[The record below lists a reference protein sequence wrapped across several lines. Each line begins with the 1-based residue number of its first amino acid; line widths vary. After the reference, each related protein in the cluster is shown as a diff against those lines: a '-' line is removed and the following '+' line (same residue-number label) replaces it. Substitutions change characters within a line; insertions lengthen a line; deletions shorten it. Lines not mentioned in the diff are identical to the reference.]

1 MHIALFFQVCY
12 NCGGDRMK
20 IAYYYQGNKEYI
32 EKLKKYDLTL
42 LIDDEN
48 YIDELVDYGLNVR
61 VVKYDTNNY
70 DILVAETD
78 NIKGIFAYKKVVIG
92 TFQVHKNKILY
103 LDSFDE
109 KRVLEAQKRD
119 DIKFSIV
126 IPNYNNGE
134 WIGKTI
140 ESVLN
145 QTHKEWE
152 MYIIDDM
159 STDNSVEVIKS
170 YQDER
175 ITLIENKIKLYNGG
189 SRNVGILK
197 AKESNPYGYLLFI
210 DSDDWLAND
219 KVLETLNH
227 FIDEEDLITLDYQ
240 YYMNGKIQGSGI
252 HSYKDKNDLFM
263 TYGAMCAVWCKCFK
277 VSIAPLFEFNTLM
290 EDRNYHYRLINRIKT
305 YSNLGKITHTW
316 NKMNYKSITSNK
328 SQKYNG
334 DLQAKLEWNNCAYRH
349 IAGMLDLL
357 NEVADPVWKDF
368 IKQRIESCKSKIR
381 SGVYEQY

>member
-1 MHIALFFQVCY
+1 
-12 NCGGDRMK
+12 MK

-61 VVKYDTNNY
+61 VIKFDNDNY

-78 NIKGIFAYKKVVIG
+78 DIKGIFAYKKVVIG
-92 TFQVHKNKILY
+92 TFKVHKNKILY

-159 STDNSVEVIKS
+159 STDNSGEVIKS

-227 FIDEEDLITLDYQ
+227 FIDDEDLITLDYQ

-277 VSIAPLFEFNTLM
+277 VSVAPLFEFNTLM

-316 NKMNYKSITSNK
+316 NKMNYKSITSDK

-357 NEVADPVWKDF
+357 NEVADPVWRDF
-368 IKQRIESCKSKIR
+368 IKQKIDTCNSKIR